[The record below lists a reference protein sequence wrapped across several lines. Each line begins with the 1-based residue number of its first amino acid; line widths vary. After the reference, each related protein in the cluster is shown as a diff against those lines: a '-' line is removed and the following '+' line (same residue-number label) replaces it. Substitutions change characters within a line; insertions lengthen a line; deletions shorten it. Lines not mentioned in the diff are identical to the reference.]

1 MYLDLEIDRTVA
13 KTILREYDL
22 KYRQT
27 AIAKAKEI
35 LSQSDFARQLRPN
48 EKDELEFYLQETI
61 ERATRDLSSISENP
75 NMEL

>member
-35 LSQSDFARQLRPN
+35 LSQSDFVRQLGPN
-48 EKDELEFYLQETI
+48 EKD
-61 ERATRDLSSISENP
+61 
-75 NMEL
+75 